1 MQELERERP
10 AGLVLIVVHAVSEND
25 PCSRTRGLDPWRA
38 IDDDG
43 LASPQRTPGEIVKHM
58 PRPASNAFLATV
70 PDTTTSAS
78 LKGGA
83 ARARRRAGDERHL
96 GSLELTIR
104 RSQKAMMTRF
114 SRVVRGRGM

>member
-38 IDDDG
+38 IDDYG

-96 GSLELTIR
+96 GSLIR